1 MFVTIM
7 CCYLSELVN
16 AVSLLLLAHVV
27 GCLLQTGVVICLLL
41 VIVSLLLQSDFVVT
55 NKPRYSSS
63 DKPMQMLVPASF
75 SAFLL
80 ISCWS
85 FFTSYTMVVK

>member
-16 AVSLLLLAHVV
+16 A
-27 GCLLQTGVVICLLL
+27 
-41 VIVSLLLQSDFVVT
+41 VSLLLQSDFVVT

>member
-1 MFVTIM
+1 MFVTNR
-7 CCYLSELVN
+7 CCYLFVTSKR
-16 AVSLLLLAHVV
+16 
-27 GCLLQTGVVICLLL
+27 CFVIVISRRWVFVTNRCCHLLL
-41 VIVSLLLQSDFVVT
+41 VSVVSLLLQSDVVVT

>member
-1 MFVTIM
+1 M
-7 CCYLSELVN
+7 
-16 AVSLLLLAHVV
+16 
-27 GCLLQTGVVICLLL
+27 CLLQTGVVICLLL
-41 VIVSLLLQSDFVVT
+41 VSVVSLLLQSDVVVT